1 VEILS
6 KDRLRTWTQHVSTT
20 THPPAKVLFDLKVTA
35 NTPPPL
41 TQTFCSQLDSGGGR
55 RAFNET
61 SFTAAF
67 RPWLLRLICARDAY
81 VWQKQVRVQLPRC
94 LRSSVSDLHRGNNR
108 ALPLGLPRPQ
118 GESSLM
124 VYLTSWCYISLSLS
138 LSFFHSLLL
147 TVSLQF
153 MSGLSQPVAAVFSYA
168 GQCDST

>member
-1 VEILS
+1 MEILS
-6 KDRLRTWTQHVSTT
+6 KDRLRIWTEDVSTT
-20 THPPAKVLFDLKVTA
+20 IHPPAKFC
-35 NTPPPL
+35 L
-41 TQTFCSQLDSGGGR
+41 TWKLRQTLPYKFCSQLDSGRGR

-124 VYLTSWCYISLSLS
+124 VYLTSWCYISLSHS
-138 LSFFHSLLL
+138 LFHSLLL

-153 MSGLSQPVAAVFSYA
+153 MSGLSPPIFAVFSYGRRCA
-168 GQCDST
+168 ST